1 MQDVRCKK
9 CGGAYSTY
17 SLHNEIPDWEDQPEN
32 AYEKFMQGDGC
43 PTCDWG
49 DKAGD
54 VSTSRTKSQDE
65 LDADHIKDIMNN
77 TDDDPI
83 KYI

>member
-1 MQDVRCKK
+1 MNEVRCRQ
-9 CGGAYSTY
+9 CGEPYSVY
-17 SLHNEIPDWEDQPEN
+17 ALRNDVPDWEGEPDN
-32 AYEKFMQGDGC
+32 AYEKFMNGDGC

-49 DKAGD
+49 EKGGE
-54 VSTSRTKSQDE
+54 VSTSREKSDGE
-65 LDADHIKDIMNN
+65 LKADHITDIMNN